1 MLKPPKKLFL
11 ALAIFMSVM
20 VVLSNFLVQFPVK
33 FFNLDKILT
42 YGAFS
47 YPVTFLITD
56 LANRAYGKI
65 QARKIVYLGFLLG
78 ISLTFY
84 FSTNLKDIIS
94 IRIAVGSGTAFL
106 IAQLLDVQV
115 FDRLRRKAWFVAP
128 LASSLLGSFVDT
140 ILFFFISFYKTDV
153 PWLTLAIGDFLVKIL
168 IALVMLIPFRLLLNK
183 IKDESKIYLK
193 TI

>member
-1 MLKPPKKLFL
+1 MNTTTTTSTLPQKYGPSVPYI
-11 ALAIFMSVM
+11 IF
-20 VVLSNFLVQFPVK
+20 QR
-33 FFNLDKILT
+33 FNL
-42 YGAFS
+42 
-47 YPVTFLITD
+47 VTFLSVFSPIV
-56 LANRAYGKI
+56 LIAIVISYSIFYQNAKGF
-65 QARKIVYLGFLLG
+65 VYLGFLLG

-140 ILFFFISFYKTDV
+140 ILFFFISFYKTGI
-153 PWLTLAIGDFLVKIL
+153 PWLSLALGDFSVKIL
-168 IALVMLIPFRLLLNK
+168 IALIMLIPFRLFLNR
-183 IKDESKIYLK
+183 IKDSGSGHLK
-193 TI
+193 VT

>member
-1 MLKPPKKLFL
+1 M
-11 ALAIFMSVM
+11 
-20 VVLSNFLVQFPVK
+20 
-33 FFNLDKILT
+33 
-42 YGAFS
+42 
-47 YPVTFLITD
+47 
-56 LANRAYGKI
+56 
-65 QARKIVYLGFLLG
+65 G

-140 ILFFFISFYKTDV
+140 ILFFFISFYKTGI
-153 PWLTLAIGDFLVKIL
+153 PWLSLALGDFSVKIL
-168 IALVMLIPFRLLLNK
+168 IALIMLIPFRLFLNR
-183 IKDESKIYLK
+183 IKDSGSGHLK
-193 TI
+193 VT